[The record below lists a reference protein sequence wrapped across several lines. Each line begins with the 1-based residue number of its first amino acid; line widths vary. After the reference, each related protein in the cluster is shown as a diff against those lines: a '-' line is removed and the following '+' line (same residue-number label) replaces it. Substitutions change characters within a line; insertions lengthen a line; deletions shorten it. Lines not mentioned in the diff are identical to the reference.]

1 MSDIIRFNPHQRFLG
16 KTPADK
22 RAELRSIVSSSLV
35 DDAIM
40 HAFAQMSATNSSR
53 DELNGALK
61 FIAIFQNFSEPMPQN
76 QPLPEKGL
84 KSPSLS

>member
-22 RAELRSIVSSSLV
+22 RAELRNIVSSALV
-35 DDAIM
+35 EDAIM
-40 HAFAQMSATNSSR
+40 HAFAQMSANTSSR

-61 FIAIFQNFSEPMPQN
+61 FILIFQNFSEPMPEN
-76 QPLPEKGL
+76 RPLPEKGL
-84 KSPSLS
+84 KSASLS